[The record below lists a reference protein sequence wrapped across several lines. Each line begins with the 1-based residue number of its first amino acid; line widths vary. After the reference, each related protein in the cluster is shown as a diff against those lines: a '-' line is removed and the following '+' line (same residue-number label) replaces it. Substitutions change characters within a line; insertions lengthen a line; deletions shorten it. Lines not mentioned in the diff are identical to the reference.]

1 MAKKEQREVTDPNEA
16 FARLGINEQVTD
28 PEGNVV
34 TTAQNEPS
42 EQVQP
47 TQPAETVT
55 TEEPAIQLD
64 EEPEEAQEQ
73 PAEVPAEEQQRRS
86 WQAEADKAKAELE
99 KSQEQMRLLQAQNQQ
114 LLGVVTPFMQKYGG
128 EQPQAQAPETNG
140 EPEPDFIE
148 DGYFDPKKFADYQR
162 KERAWLRS
170 QLRQEVS
177 TDFKQQREQETLQ
190 QQLSSLAQEFPEYVN
205 PLTGQVDTE
214 RVHRD
219 LQAYTSKK
227 TVVDLIREAKGI
239 KPKAETDPLQQSLS
253 AIEKNADRPQPVTAS
268 RETEKEKKTVP
279 KRLKELHDV
288 YGEIEL
294 PEDFDGLID

>member
-1 MAKKEQREVTDPNEA
+1 MAEKKQREVTDPNEA

-42 EQVQP
+42 EQVQ
-47 TQPAETVT
+47 QPAETVT

-128 EQPQAQAPETNG
+128 EQAQAQTPETNG
-140 EPEPDFIE
+140 EPEMDFIV
-148 DGYFDPKKFADYQR
+148 DGYFEPEKFKEFQR
-162 KERAWLRS
+162 KERAWLRN

-219 LQAYTSKK
+219 LQSYTSKK
-227 TVVDLIREAKGI
+227 TLVDLIREAKGI

-279 KRLKELHDV
+279 KELKKLHDTF
-288 YGEIEL
+288 GHLEL